1 MENLEK
7 HLQHYERKFFIERS
21 CIPLEW
27 KKRQNMTEHIIYI
40 KTMSEHLQAVD
51 DRISEK
57 DLVIFLISSL
67 PKKYNYFIETLKI
80 IAEDHLTCDIIK
92 NEKKVKRRNFAKLS
106 NRMMLISYQNLTRS
120 PLDVFTA
127 KNVGIILAILIRRKR
142 PGEKGKPGKTYK
154 W

>member
-7 HLQHYERKFFIERS
+7 HYEKKFFIERS

-40 KTMSEHLQAVD
+40 KTMSEKLQAID

-92 NEKKVKRRNFAKLS
+92 NEKKKKRRNFAKLS

-142 PGEKGKPGKTYK
+142 PGEKGKPDKTYK

>member
-7 HLQHYERKFFIERS
+7 HYEKKIFIERS

-40 KTMSEHLQAVD
+40 KTMSERLQAID
-51 DRISEK
+51 DRIAEK

-80 IAEDHLTCDIIK
+80 IAEDHLTCDIFK

-106 NRMMLISYQNLTRS
+106 NRMMLFSYQNLTRN

-142 PGEKGKPGKTYK
+142 PGKKGKPSKTYK